1 MNIKTVHAVYFSGT
15 GTTEK
20 VVTTLAKDLAERLGA
35 GYEACCFNLPEARK
49 QALSFGRRIWR
60 WWAPPV
66 YAGPGAQS
74 AAALHSGYDP
84 WGGDPGRPGGAVRQP
99 QL

>member
-35 GYEACCFNLPEARK
+35 GYEACCFKPARGPEA
-49 QALSFGRRIWR
+49 G
-60 WWAPPV
+60 PV
-66 YAGPGAQS
+66 
-74 AAALHSGYDP
+74 L
-84 WGGDPGRPGGAVRQP
+84 RPGGSGGGGHPGLCQAGCP
-99 QL
+99 ICCCPTFGI